1 MLEDMA
7 TLDELMQGKIDEAR
21 RRLQEDPDAGP
32 ADSPDEPYSPDELRE
47 IFRKFRRLL
56 GAKGNPGTVEVEGAL
71 RAGWIVAS
79 GKVEGYGEETF
90 HVVMLTNGSLH
101 YTSGELT
108 GDAIDL
114 TDKWYLGDSI
124 PALEAKMPE
133 TMAWIMAAEGI
144 DWEPSPT
151 P

>member
-1 MLEDMA
+1 MA
-7 TLDELMQGKIDEAR
+7 SLDELMQGKIDEAR
-21 RRLQEDPDAGP
+21 RRLQDDPAAGP
-32 ADSPDEPYSPDELRE
+32 AESPEEPYSPDELRAM
-47 IFRKFRRLL
+47 FRKFRRLL
-56 GAKGNPGTVEVEGAL
+56 GVKGNPGTVEVDGAL

-79 GKVEGYGEETF
+79 GKVEGYGDETF

-101 YTSGELT
+101 YSSGELT
-108 GDAIDL
+108 DAGIDL

-124 PALEAKMPE
+124 PSLEAKMPE

-144 DWEPSPT
+144 DWEPSPA